1 MKRWRTWALAA
12 LLVVAGVAAFYLEG
26 EWQEFATANSV
37 VIVELGQGHG
47 SGAHIGGGII
57 LTAAH
62 VVDHDGEI
70 TVRDR
75 FGTKSTATLLWA
87 NKSKDIALLK
97 IDNDTAA
104 KIPAASLFCGDI
116 NEGDAVTVVG
126 NPLGEEF
133 VSGFGRIAGAARK
146 AGDVES
152 VYVVDVS
159 TVMGQSGGPLF
170 HDGKIVGVVSMVMVA
185 PLKSFEPNA
194 ADGSDRYVPSLVGYG
209 YAVPSSVVCGLMGR
223 SA

>member
-12 LLVVAGVAAFYLEG
+12 LLVVASIAAFYLEG
-26 EWQEFATANSV
+26 EWQEFATADSV
-37 VIVELGQGHG
+37 VIVELGESHG

-62 VVDHDGEI
+62 VVDRSGAI

-75 FGTKSTATLLWA
+75 NGTKATATLLWA
-87 NKSKDIALLK
+87 NKAKDIALMK
-97 IDNDTAA
+97 IDDDAAA
-104 KIPAASLFCGDI
+104 KIPAASLFCGAVK
-116 NEGDAVTVVG
+116 EGDDVTVVG

-146 AGDVES
+146 AGKVES
-152 VYVVDVS
+152 VYVTNVA

-170 HDGKIVGVVSMVMVA
+170 HNGKIVGVVSMVMVA
-185 PLKSFEPNA
+185 PMPFGPKDEKGNQAYAMSI
-194 ADGSDRYVPSLVGYG
+194 VGYG
-209 YAVPSSVVCGLMGR
+209 YAVPSSVVCDLMGR